1 MYILILEFRTK
12 FNRSGINYKLCM
24 DVKLFSRTCRGAVY
38 HYIKK
43 KTWMLNLWHRYMPWH
58 VFLKVTANIFMFF
71 IVDRKMLF
79 SFAVFH
85 SFAIVRYMLNSL
97 NLKYQLHCRIIASL
111 SFLFYIVQFFYHCL
125 CTSTFFFILNLF
137 RVLAYAVFY
146 GVQPFTV
153 VFHEFTLFLCGLL
166 IIHVKPLPNCTS
178 VHKKQDKLELSA

>member
-1 MYILILEFRTK
+1 MLDFYAILLAFSMKKLMYILILEFCTK

-24 DVKLFSRTCRGAVY
+24 DVKLFSRTCRRAVY

-125 CTSTFFFILNLF
+125 CTSTFFF
-137 RVLAYAVFY
+137 
-146 GVQPFTV
+146 
-153 VFHEFTLFLCGLL
+153 H
-166 IIHVKPLPNCTS
+166 S
-178 VHKKQDKLELSA
+178 